1 METSLNKEW
10 MMMRKFLL
18 GTVSAVALGGT
29 AMAADLPSRQYAPPP
44 PIIPIFTW
52 TGFYVG
58 VNAGYGWSTNNDN
71 GIFVPG
77 IGFTGGGDV
86 SGFVGGG
93 QIGYNYQFGAFV
105 AGIEADIQWADL
117 SRNNNNNVIFD
128 GAGNAVFLG
137 GGNNNSDTEWFGT
150 VRPRLGYAFDRALV
164 YITGG
169 LAFTDNNA
177 GWTIGG
183 GLEYA
188 FTNNLTAK
196 VEGLYVSIDQGN
208 NNSVFG
214 LGVLNNGV
222 CGPFNCF
229 GGNNNNLEF
238 GVVRAGLNYKF

>member
-1 METSLNKEW
+1 
-10 MMMRKFLL
+10 MMRKFLL
-18 GTVSAVALGGT
+18 GTVCAVALGGT
-29 AMAADLPSRQYAPPP
+29 AMAADLAPPPPPP

-71 GIFVPG
+71 GVFVPG

-93 QIGYNYQFGAFV
+93 QIGYNYQFGVGSGFV

-117 SRNNNNNVIFD
+117 NNNNNNNGAFFD
-128 GAGNAVFLG
+128 AAGNAIIV
-137 GGNNNSDTEWFGT
+137 GGNNNNGTDWFGT
-150 VRPRLGYAFDRALV
+150 VRPRLGYAFDRALI

-188 FTNNLTAK
+188 FTDHLTAK
-196 VEGLYVSIDQGN
+196 IEGLYINIDQNN

-214 LGVLNNGV
+214 LGLVNTN
-222 CGPFNCF
+222 CGAFGNCL
-229 GGNNNNLEF
+229 GNNNNNNEF

>member
-1 METSLNKEW
+1 

-58 VNAGYGWSTNNDN
+58 VNAGYGWSTNSNS
-71 GIFVPG
+71 GGVFVPG
-77 IGFTGGGDV
+77 VGFVDSGGGNDG
-86 SGFVGGG
+86 GFVGGG

-117 SRNNNNNVIFD
+117 NRNNNRNAAFFDAAGNAIIVGGNNNNNTD
-128 GAGNAVFLG
+128 
-137 GGNNNSDTEWFGT
+137 WFGT

-188 FTNNLTAK
+188 FTDHLTAK
-196 VEGLYVSIDQGN
+196 IEGLYINIDQNN

-214 LGVLNNGV
+214 LGLVNTN
-222 CGPFNCF
+222 CGAFGNCL
-229 GGNNNNLEF
+229 GNNNNNNEF
-238 GVVRAGLNYKF
+238 GVVRSGLNYKF